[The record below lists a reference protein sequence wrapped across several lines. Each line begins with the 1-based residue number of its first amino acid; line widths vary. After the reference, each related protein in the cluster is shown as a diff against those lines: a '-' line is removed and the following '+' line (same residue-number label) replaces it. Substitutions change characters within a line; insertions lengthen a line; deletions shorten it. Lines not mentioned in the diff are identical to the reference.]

1 MGAISPARKVRIR
14 RRAAAASLSAL
25 ALAGVMGSG
34 VTAAQARDQLAADP
48 AGTGCP
54 ASIPANG
61 TVSVAS
67 WYAAPAGVP
76 WRSVGRGWIL
86 ADLAKSASATGRETL
101 YLTSPRGQRYR
112 LGRTPANATLEDWSG
127 NGTNALF
134 FAQGDN
140 STRASITVLNLHDGK
155 ASSFT
160 VFSGAPFPGI
170 SFSRPSGEAVLFLGP
185 ASEEGGFLPLQ
196 RFSLT
201 GAREQC
207 YPTTFPRAGAV
218 DGGFVE
224 TPDGTEIV
232 MSTDNG
238 MEVVSNAGQP
248 IRALAIHAT
257 GSCQQLNLWNSQSV
271 LATCSGQ
278 LAAYPLSGGRPDQL
292 TSSRDAGT
300 FLGAWH
306 LPSGVYA
313 EAAACGQTWLEK
325 LNQKDG
331 TATTLTIPGAAN
343 AGTVQPLG
351 TDGDQMPLLL
361 AGGCDGHFP
370 YSFVDWYN
378 PGANTATTVIGGPAG
393 GGFVTHA
400 LLFRAG

>member
-1 MGAISPARKVRIR
+1 MGAISFVRKVRIR
-14 RRAAAASLSAL
+14 RGAAAASLSML
-25 ALAGVMGSG
+25 ALAGVMGGG
-34 VTAAQARDQLAADP
+34 VTAAQASDQIAAAP

-54 ASIPANG
+54 SSIPANG
-61 TVSVAS
+61 AVSVAS

-86 ADLAKSASATGRETL
+86 AEVAKSASATGARTL
-101 YLTSPRGQRYR
+101 YLVSPGGHRYL
-112 LGRTPANATLEDWSG
+112 LGRTPASATLEDWSG

-140 STRASITVLNLHDGK
+140 STRASITVLNLRSGK

-160 VFSGAPFPGI
+160 VHSGAPFPSI
-170 SFSRPSGEAVLFLGP
+170 SFSRPSGEAILFLAP

-207 YPTTFPRAGAV
+207 YPTTFLRAGAA

-232 MSTDNG
+232 MSTQNG

-248 IRALAIHAT
+248 IRALAVHSPD
-257 GSCQQLNLWNSQSV
+257 SCLELNLWNSQSV
-271 LATCSGQ
+271 LAACSGQ
-278 LAAYPLSGGRPDQL
+278 LLIYPLSGARPDQL

-313 EAAACGQTWLEK
+313 EAAACGETWLEK
-325 LNQKDG
+325 LNQKTG
-331 TATTLTIPGAAN
+331 TATTLSIPGAAH

-351 TDGDQMPLLL
+351 TDGNQMPLLL

-378 PGANTATTVIGGPAG
+378 PGANTAKTVIGGPAG
-393 GGFVTHA
+393 GGYVTQA
-400 LLFRAG
+400 LLFRAS